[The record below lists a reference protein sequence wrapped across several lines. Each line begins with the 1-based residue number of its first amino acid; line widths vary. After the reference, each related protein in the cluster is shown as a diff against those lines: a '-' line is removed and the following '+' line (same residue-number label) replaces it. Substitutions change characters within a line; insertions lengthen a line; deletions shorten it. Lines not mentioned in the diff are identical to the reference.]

1 MTVVLLARH
10 GRTTANTAGVL
21 AGRAPG
27 TELDDTGKAQA
38 EQLARRLNG
47 LRLTAILT
55 SPLQRC
61 LQTLEPVQRDRPR
74 TPVEL
79 DERLA
84 EVDYG
89 DWTGKKL
96 SVLSRRKLWPVVQNH
111 PSAAVFPR
119 GEGLAQMQARAV
131 EAIREIVR
139 ERPKGVVLACS
150 HGDVIKAIVA
160 DALGL
165 HLDQFQRIVVDPGS
179 VSVIAYTEMRPLVLR
194 LNDTTASLSGFGRD
208 SRRRT
213 PEVGGGAGPNQP

>member
-1 MTVVLLARH
+1 LARH

-27 TELDDTGKAQA
+27 TRLDETGRAQA
-38 EQLARRLNG
+38 ENLARRLKG
-47 LRLTAILT
+47 LRLTAMVS

-61 LQTLEPVQRDRPR
+61 LQTLEPVQADRPR
-74 TPVEL
+74 LPVEL
-79 DERLA
+79 DERLS

-96 SVLSRRKLWPVVQNH
+96 SALSRRKLWPVVQNH
-111 PSAAVFPR
+111 PSAAVFPG

-131 EAIREIVR
+131 EAIRELVR

-150 HGDVIKAIVA
+150 HGDVIKAIAA

-179 VSVIAYTEMRPLVLR
+179 VSVIAYTEMRPMVLR
-194 LNDTTASLSGFGRD
+194 LNDTTGDLSGFTR
-208 SRRRT
+208 SSQRRA
-213 PEVGGGAGPNQP
+213 PEVGGGAGPKQS